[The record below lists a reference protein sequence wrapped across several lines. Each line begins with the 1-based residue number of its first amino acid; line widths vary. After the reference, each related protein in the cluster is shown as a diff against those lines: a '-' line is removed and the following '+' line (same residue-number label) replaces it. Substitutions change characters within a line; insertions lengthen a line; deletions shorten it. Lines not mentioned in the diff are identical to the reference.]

1 MKIGSSITLE
11 VTEAKNKVQTYRCK
25 VIEET
30 QHYLVVDYPINIHNN
45 RTTYIPVGTSVSI
58 SFIDNKAVYQFKSKI
73 QSKIN
78 SKIPALVIPYPDK
91 KEMQRIQRR
100 NFVRVKTSVDIA
112 IHSVKNEFQAFT
124 NVTSDISGGGLS
136 FTIQEDKLLEV
147 GDQINLYIV
156 LPMASGDFQ
165 YLTLNG
171 EIVYIKKLKNILHR
185 ASVKFNNITTKE
197 QQLIVRYCFE
207 KEREIR
213 KKEMQ

>member
-11 VTEAKNKVQTYRCK
+11 VTEAKNKVQKYRCK

-30 QHYLVVDYPINIHNN
+30 QHNLVVDYPINIHNN
-45 RTTYIPVGTSVSI
+45 KTTYIPVGTSVSI
-58 SFIDNKAVYQFKSKI
+58 SFIDNKAVYQFKSKV

-91 KEMQRIQRR
+91 KEIHRIQRR

-112 IHSVKNEFQAFT
+112 IHSVKNKFQAFT

-136 FTIQEDKLLEV
+136 FTIQEDEFLEI
-147 GDQINLYIV
+147 GDHINLYIV
-156 LPMASGDFQ
+156 LPMTSGDFQ
-165 YLTLNG
+165 YYG
-171 EIVYIKKLKNILHR
+171 EIVYIKKLKNTLHR